1 MGNRSSRNQ
10 RLSQTTPPT
19 TVTFPVAP
27 LPPLS
32 HPNALHTNKY
42 SFKNPG
48 RWNFFLWKAT
58 AGQFKRLGNVY
69 FLTIG
74 FIMFIG
80 YYTE

>member
-1 MGNRSSRNQ
+1 ML
-10 RLSQTTPPT
+10 LSYTSLNEEAGCWDEPKRDQGGK
-19 TVTFPVAP
+19 V
-27 LPPLS
+27 S
-32 HPNALHTNKY
+32 LHTNKY